1 MANDEDW
8 LLRPVV
14 HGMCRY
20 ESLKDCTLDLEDI
33 AKMNDALDVKIEN
46 ENRAQKAVDNG

>member
-1 MANDEDW
+1 MPDGEDW

-14 HGMCRY
+14 EGLCRF
-20 ESLKDCTLDLEDI
+20 ESLKDCTLDLEDV

-46 ENRAQKAVDNG
+46 ENRYRKAQE